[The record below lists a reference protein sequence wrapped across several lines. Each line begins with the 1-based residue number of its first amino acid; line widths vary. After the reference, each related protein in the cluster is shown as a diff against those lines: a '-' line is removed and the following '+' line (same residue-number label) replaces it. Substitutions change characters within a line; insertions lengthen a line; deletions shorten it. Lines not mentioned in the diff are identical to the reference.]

1 MKSTLKQALAIA
13 SFLALTVTTGCASL
27 SLDGGDVGVAGTPG
41 EQQDILAVMAADSQT
56 GD

>member
-1 MKSTLKQALAIA
+1 MKSTIKQALAIA

-27 SLDGGDVGVAGTPG
+27 SLEGGDVGVAGTD
-41 EQQDILAVMAADSQT
+41 QDILAVIAADSQL